1 MQVLIEIILP
11 LLSWEGKEQVLE
23 FWWKKKGIKKQVYRE
38 DGGGGSGA
46 VLIRRWP
53 LPGCRMLAKNRLIW
67 TQKLLLRRHLQ
78 EF

>member
-46 VLIRRWP
+46 VLIRRWL
-53 LPGCRMLAKNRLIW
+53 LPGCRMIW